1 MALQPNQQVRVAYDF
16 QGEASNEE
24 LTVRE
29 GDVLK
34 VLFTDV
40 GEGWIQC
47 ENANG
52 QSGLVPEAYVEKVEA
67 TIPSPQVQSSDS
79 GWGMDAF
86 GISAQPVAQPA
97 AISQPLNNFGSDP
110 FGNDP
115 FGFGN
120 SKPAG
125 NTQPVSTSQNDP
137 FESKSDPFAPTPSRT
152 DVSSY
157 NSGFDSEKNMSGMT
171 DQFQDATLSS
181 TKKGGIFGGKNKFTD
196 PFFIG
201 PSPGPSHDDSIASV
215 DSDGEIV
222 RWAGNKESFSI
233 SVGNPEKS
241 SKLGG
246 MKTFIQY
253 QITPTNTG
261 RGVLRR
267 YKHFDWL
274 HEQLTR
280 KYAAVAIIPPL
291 PGKQASG
298 RFDDDFV
305 TDRMSRL
312 QCWSVRMCR
321 HPLMS
326 SASVFQH
333 FLTSSDDEKI
343 WKNGKRQAE
352 KDAVVGEIFSLQ
364 LKVPEEPVEHMKHQ
378 VWLAERTKHNK
389 LMGEVVN
396 QMYSSSASIQHK
408 MSTSCKK
415 DYEKLSQS
423 AASLADATQ
432 FDRSEGN
439 QKLLKALQAFSG
451 EMKVVGETV
460 CSPDNWIPLSEGL
473 LEYRGLLHAMPQLLS
488 TNTSVMGR
496 LDEMRKAQISQKV
509 SSEQLNEAKRRTD
522 NLSYAVKAE
531 IQYFDDERVK
541 DTTSLIAN
549 FLKLQIASHQ
559 KAVASLQGALQYF
572 EDIRQGEML

>member
-1 MALQPNQQVRVAYDF
+1 MIP
-16 QGEASNEE
+16 
-24 LTVRE
+24 
-29 GDVLK
+29 LK
-34 VLFTDV
+34 VKVILSPRHPPGQMFLPIIQGSV
-40 GEGWIQC
+40 GSKQ
-47 ENANG
+47 
-52 QSGLVPEAYVEKVEA
+52 
-67 TIPSPQVQSSDS
+67 PSLIIINCD
-79 GWGMDAF
+79 F
-86 GISAQPVAQPA
+86 LI
-97 AISQPLNNFGSDP
+97 
-110 FGNDP
+110 
-115 FGFGN
+115 
-120 SKPAG
+120 
-125 NTQPVSTSQNDP
+125 
-137 FESKSDPFAPTPSRT
+137 
-152 DVSSY
+152 
-157 NSGFDSEKNMSGMT
+157 DSEKNMSGMT

-333 FLTSSDDEKI
+333 FLTSS
-343 WKNGKRQAE
+343 GKCFQ
-352 KDAVVGEIFSLQ
+352 Q
-364 LKVPEEPVEHMKHQ
+364 
-378 VWLAERTKHNK
+378 
-389 LMGEVVN
+389 
-396 QMYSSSASIQHK
+396 
-408 MSTSCKK
+408 
-415 DYEKLSQS
+415 
-423 AASLADATQ
+423 
-432 FDRSEGN
+432 
-439 QKLLKALQAFSG
+439 
-451 EMKVVGETV
+451 
-460 CSPDNWIPLSEGL
+460 
-473 LEYRGLLHAMPQLLS
+473 
-488 TNTSVMGR
+488 
-496 LDEMRKAQISQKV
+496 
-509 SSEQLNEAKRRTD
+509 
-522 NLSYAVKAE
+522 
-531 IQYFDDERVK
+531 
-541 DTTSLIAN
+541 
-549 FLKLQIASHQ
+549 
-559 KAVASLQGALQYF
+559 
-572 EDIRQGEML
+572 